1 MADQVGFSVASAGD
15 VNGDGFDDMFISATF
30 ADPNGNASG
39 ASYVVFG
46 QAGAFPAEFELSD
59 LDGTNGFRIDGEAAG
74 DAWAGLSVASAG
86 DVNGDGFDDML
97 IGAAGADPNGE
108 SSGASYVVFGQA
120 GGFAAEIELSDLDGT
135 NGFQINGEEAKSH
148 SGDSVASLGDINDD
162 GFDDLIIGAQ
172 YANPNGI
179 YSGSSYVVLGHA
191 GGFAA
196 EIELSDLDGTDGFQ
210 INGEAAEDRAGFSV
224 ASAGDVNGDGFDD
237 AIVGAPFSDAA
248 GSDYGAAYVVFGQA
262 GGFAPEI
269 ELSDLDGTNGFRID
283 GGPFWSGFSV
293 ASAGDVNG
301 DGFDDL
307 VIGTPFD
314 QQNGYVSGA
323 SFVVFGQA
331 AGFAEEIDLS
341 ALDGTNGFRISGA
354 EGEGAGQSV
363 ASAGDVNGDG
373 FDDVIVSAPYSN
385 FSGAGY
391 VVFGHAGSFDA
402 EIELS
407 DLDGSDGFKIASGY
421 PTQIRVVGPA
431 GDVNGDGFD
440 DLLIMSQDA
449 YTSYVVYGHA
459 GNFSAEFKLLDLDGT
474 NGFQLN
480 GDPTIYFS
488 LIGGG
493 DDADVFEMGPQ
504 KDIIL
509 GRGGNDVLSGN
520 DGDDIIIGGRGA
532 DTSSGDAGDD
542 VLFVILDEN
551 TLKFDDNDGAD
562 VVVGYKPGIENF
574 DLTAVTG
581 LASFSDLSSTASGDD
596 VLVDYGSGSF
606 LLKNTDLSSV
616 DLSDFLV

>member
-237 AIVGAPFSDAA
+237 AIVG
-248 GSDYGAAYVVFGQA
+248 
-262 GGFAPEI
+262 
-269 ELSDLDGTNGFRID
+269 R
-283 GGPFWSGFSV
+283 
-293 ASAGDVNG
+293 
-301 DGFDDL
+301 
-307 VIGTPFD
+307 
-314 QQNGYVSGA
+314 
-323 SFVVFGQA
+323 
-331 AGFAEEIDLS
+331 
-341 ALDGTNGFRISGA
+341 
-354 EGEGAGQSV
+354 
-363 ASAGDVNGDG
+363 
-373 FDDVIVSAPYSN
+373 
-385 FSGAGY
+385 
-391 VVFGHAGSFDA
+391 
-402 EIELS
+402 
-407 DLDGSDGFKIASGY
+407 
-421 PTQIRVVGPA
+421 
-431 GDVNGDGFD
+431 
-440 DLLIMSQDA
+440 
-449 YTSYVVYGHA
+449 
-459 GNFSAEFKLLDLDGT
+459 
-474 NGFQLN
+474 
-480 GDPTIYFS
+480 
-488 LIGGG
+488 
-493 DDADVFEMGPQ
+493 
-504 KDIIL
+504 
-509 GRGGNDVLSGN
+509 
-520 DGDDIIIGGRGA
+520 
-532 DTSSGDAGDD
+532 
-542 VLFVILDEN
+542 
-551 TLKFDDNDGAD
+551 
-562 VVVGYKPGIENF
+562 
-574 DLTAVTG
+574 
-581 LASFSDLSSTASGDD
+581 
-596 VLVDYGSGSF
+596 
-606 LLKNTDLSSV
+606 
-616 DLSDFLV
+616 